1 MYFTVPLT
9 NNITISNSCK
19 CEQKL
24 ITKLITPS
32 TAKAKQLTATHV
44 GFHRLT
50 PSLISP
56 IPVPH
61 IAHDTGQDFH
71 QSKGRIKLYDS
82 EVSKNMTACMTP
94 TPLRH
99 HFISCP
105 PIPLRSLQPPQSPQ
119 PLQLKLKPKKHR
131 RRGKNKS
138 KRPKQSTQIQEI
150 SQCPPITKPV
160 PDNGQLLPR
169 RADNE
174 DNRKAHS
181 HTNSSHNNNVK
192 AANTLHIEDK
202 SATKETKDDE
212 ADIPQAIHFAI
223 TPPPMHQPEAQIDT
237 LHGSEDLPSQ
247 VNYDTTAVF
256 AIILIKPATI
266 SQAPRTEHDDP
277 PIQLDLTPA
286 EAKYLAAAQAT
297 KDHSNLRQNTEPS
310 LGPLSSPIR
319 IPHFVLSDA
328 KFVTLPIISNANHSK
343 TNMSP
348 DVTFVV

>member
-1 MYFTVPLT
+1 MASTPDIEERATTNEIEGNVPNVLQDMYFTVPLT

-32 TAKAKQLTATHV
+32 TAKAKQLAATHV

-56 IPVPH
+56 IPVPR

-105 PIPLRSLQPPQSPQ
+105 PIPLRSLQPPPSPQ

-138 KRPKQSTQIQEI
+138 KRPKQSTQTECHPI
-150 SQCPPITKPV
+150 SEFK
-160 PDNGQLLPR
+160 R
-169 RADNE
+169 
-174 DNRKAHS
+174 
-181 HTNSSHNNNVK
+181 SHNV
-192 AANTLHIEDK
+192 L
-202 SATKETKDDE
+202 
-212 ADIPQAIHFAI
+212 P
-223 TPPPMHQPEAQIDT
+223 
-237 LHGSEDLPSQ
+237 LPSLFPTMA
-247 VNYDTTAVF
+247 NCYPEEPTMKTTERPA
-256 AIILIKPATI
+256 AILTAAT
-266 SQAPRTEHDDP
+266 T
-277 PIQLDLTPA
+277 T
-286 EAKYLAAAQAT
+286 
-297 KDHSNLRQNTEPS
+297 
-310 LGPLSSPIR
+310 
-319 IPHFVLSDA
+319 
-328 KFVTLPIISNANHSK
+328 
-343 TNMSP
+343 M
-348 DVTFVV
+348 